1 LNAHHYRYA
10 PAMSTF
16 IVECDPQS
24 FAAHG
29 FAQMDEQASAAACAE
44 LFADTLE
51 GAPLLINR
59 SQWRRF
65 PRLWCDNWVVGKRVI
80 LGDAAHTA
88 HFSIGSGTRLA
99 LEDSIAL
106 TRALCQFD
114 ELETALQEYQRQ
126 RQPVARKIVDAANTS
141 AHWYDDFGARMQL
154 APMEFAFSYLTRSG
168 RVDLARLRQMAPRF
182 IASYERGRQSG

>member
-1 LNAHHYRYA
+1 
-10 PAMSTF
+10 MSTF

-24 FAAHG
+24 FDAHG
-29 FAQMDEQASAAACAE
+29 FAQMDEQASAVACAE

-99 LEDSIAL
+99 LEDAIAL
-106 TRALCQFD
+106 VRELQQTDDLDLALADF
-114 ELETALQEYQRQ
+114 QRQ
-126 RQPVARKIVDAANTS
+126 RQPIARKIVDAANTS
-141 AHWYDDFGARMQL
+141 ALWYDDFRQRMQL
-154 APMEFAFSYLTRSG
+154 PPMEFAYDYLTRSG
-168 RVDLARLRQMAPRF
+168 RVDLARLRRLSPAF
-182 IASYERGRQSG
+182 FASYEHYIGAR